1 MKKLTILMFY
11 TMLCSESIFSA
22 ENKSKYRLSKFQ
34 NYWDLEILLAS
45 EQTKNIVTKEHD
57 GSYSKLDIS
66 LLHKIDSNNQL
77 RSFLSTR
84 YIDTKSKHFGNEYEL
99 FLAELMYRR
108 KNILTEERH
117 GLYLELEFKNYKIID
132 EDIKEQY
139 GYDGS
144 FIPQL
149 ILSKKLPDYKSLQ
162 LKLRRHYFET
172 NNQDNYT
179 LNFEDRIYFSF
190 SKLINY
196 RFLFMAQ
203 LKYQHK
209 IRKGNGLNFR
219 FMELAKFDPRT
230 MSMDF
235 SHVPEAKKHQEIV
248 TIHPSISYFINR
260 SNMIEFYV
268 ETQLSNTYDKR
279 NLEQIT
285 KDQFVFGSAL
295 YLTVF

>member
-1 MKKLTILMFY
+1 MEQNEQNNSFERDEKGLLKSVEYKYKEDGSINWRAMLKPEHLVVQKDKKDKVEQVYGKKISELVITTIDD
-11 TMLCSESIFSA
+11 
-22 ENKSKYRLSKFQ
+22 KYL
-34 NYWDLEILLAS
+34 LILLSGIKHLAALRQYKYVD
-45 EQTKNIVTKEHD
+45 QTVNYVSDQKAVVTC
-57 GSYSKLDIS
+57 SI
-66 LLHKIDSNNQL
+66 Q
-77 RSFLSTR
+77 FV
-84 YIDTKSKHFGNEYEL
+84 GN
-99 FLAELMYRR
+99 
-108 KNILTEERH
+108 
-117 GLYLELEFKNYKIID
+117 
-132 EDIKEQY
+132 
-139 GYDGS
+139 
-144 FIPQL
+144 
-149 ILSKKLPDYKSLQ
+149 
-162 LKLRRHYFET
+162 FET